1 MLFTGRFKM
10 ANVLIHYFSGTGNSA
25 RVAAVAGETFQELGF
40 NTKLRSITKGSLLY
54 SSNYDFHVFA
64 FPTYSFILP
73 ALMRRYLKHLPPGR
87 GAKTMVLAIF
97 GVPGYEGR
105 TLSDATRILRR
116 RGYDVILAESVGCP
130 ESFTQVANP
139 PQVDEQKQ
147 INDYAALKVAAFVN
161 QFVTDEPSFKKC
173 DFFARIWTGLIG
185 FCFTAIV
192 RRCFGKLYVA
202 DETCNLCGECARTC
216 PTKTIRMAGRPRW
229 NYRCQACQR
238 CINLC
243 PRAAIQTSC
252 VRIAIVIA
260 TMVLSFI
267 WVHTWVYGPTAPFR
281 DNIIKLV
288 IFLLGWLV
296 GEFALFYIADKLL
309 FLLELIPGVRKGF
322 HWSYTKRFRRYLEP
336 HFHPERRA

>member
-1 MLFTGRFKM
+1 M

-40 NTKLRSITKGSLLY
+40 KTELRSISKGRLLY
-54 SSNYDFHVFA
+54 SSNYDFHVFT
-64 FPTYSFILP
+64 FPTYSFIMP
-73 ALMRRYLKHLPPGR
+73 ALMHRYLKHLPPGR
-87 GAKTMVLAIF
+87 GAKTMVLAIY

-105 TLSDATRILRR
+105 TLHDATRILRR
-116 RGYDVILAESVGCP
+116 RGYDVTLAESIGCP
-130 ESFTQVANP
+130 ESFTQVSNP
-139 PQVDEQKQ
+139 PQIDEQKRL
-147 INDYAALKVAAFVN
+147 NDYAALKVAAFVD
-161 QFVTDEPSFKKC
+161 QFIAGEPGIKPCGLFN
-173 DFFARIWTGLIG
+173 RIWTGLIG
-185 FCFTAIV
+185 FAFTTIG

-216 PTKTIRMAGRPRW
+216 PTGTIRIMGRPRW

-252 VRIAIVIA
+252 VRMGVVLAA
-260 TMVLSFI
+260 MVLSLI
-267 WVHTWVYGPTAPFR
+267 WVHTWVYGPAGPVQ
-281 DNIIKLV
+281 NPVLQ
-288 IFLLGWLV
+288 LLILLIGWLV
-296 GEFALFYIADKLL
+296 GQIALFYIADKFL

-322 HWSYTKRFRRYLEP
+322 NWSYTKGFRRYLEP